1 MQENFFQKIES
12 EIIEIDIGKEN
23 KEKGKVKSENKLE
36 NINEV

>member
-23 KEKGKVKSENKLE
+23 KEKGKVTSENKLE